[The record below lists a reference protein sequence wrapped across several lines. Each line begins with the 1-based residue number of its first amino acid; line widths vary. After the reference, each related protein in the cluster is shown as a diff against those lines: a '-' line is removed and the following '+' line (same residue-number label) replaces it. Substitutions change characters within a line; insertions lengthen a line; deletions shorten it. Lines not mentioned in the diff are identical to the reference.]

1 MYLMGID
8 VGTTGV
14 KTILITAEGKLVAE
28 ANNSYTVQSPR
39 TNWFEQD
46 PVDWWNGTVLSIKQ
60 MLKESGID
68 RSQISSIGLSGM
80 YHGSVLLGKD
90 HKVLRPCILW
100 NDQRTEKQSDYII
113 GKAGSEKLM
122 EIAATPGGAYFTACK
137 LLWVRDNEPE
147 IYEKL
152 YKLMLPKDYVRFRL
166 TGEFATD
173 VSDASGTLFLNIK
186 QRKWSKEMT
195 ALLDVDPS
203 ILPDVYESQ
212 EISGTVS
219 KIAAEATGLRPG
231 IPVAGGAGDQACAA
245 LGIGVVEE
253 GIVSYSIGT
262 SGVIYATSGE
272 VRKDPDG
279 RTNTFCHSVPGQW
292 CQLSCI
298 NAAAGSF
305 QWFADNFA
313 DLERLES
320 EKKGISVY
328 EILEEKASSVPAGSD
343 KLFFLPYLA
352 GERHPHTDANARGV
366 FFGYHMGHTKA
377 HAVRA
382 VLEGVAYS
390 FRDCLDVIKGL
401 GTDIR
406 EIRATGG
413 GAQSRLWLNIMANV
427 SGEPIVT
434 MEAEQGGAA
443 FGAAILGSIGAKF
456 FDNLKEACTKLVKT
470 RAPLEPDKK
479 EKSLYD
485 NYFRFFRSL
494 YPLLKDSYKKLSD
507 L

>member
-14 KTILITAEGKLVAE
+14 KTILITADGKLAAE
-28 ANNSYTVQSPR
+28 ANNGYQVQSPQ

-46 PVDWWNGTVLSIKQ
+46 PEDWWNTTVLSIKQ
-60 MLKESGID
+60 MFKESGAD
-68 RSQISSIGLSGM
+68 GTQVSGIGLSGM

-100 NDQRTEKQSDYII
+100 NDQRTGKQSDYII
-113 GKAGSEKLM
+113 EKVGTEKLM
-122 EIAATPGGAYFTACK
+122 EIAATPGAPYFTACK

-147 IYEKL
+147 IYEKVF
-152 YKLMLPKDYVRFRL
+152 KLMLPKDYVRFRL

-186 QRKWSKEMT
+186 QRKWSKEMPG
-195 ALLDVDPS
+195 LLDVDPS
-203 ILPDVYESQ
+203 ILPEVYESQ
-212 EISGTVS
+212 ETSGEVS
-219 KIAAEATGLRPG
+219 KTAAEATGLKAG
-231 IPVAGGAGDQACAA
+231 IPVAGGAGDQASAA

-262 SGVIYATSGE
+262 SGVIYAASE
-272 VRKDPDG
+272 KLRKDSDG

-292 CQLSCI
+292 CLLSCI
-298 NAAAGSF
+298 NAAAGSY
-305 QWFADNFA
+305 QWLQDNFA
-313 DLERLES
+313 DWERQEAK
-320 EKKGISVY
+320 EKGKNVY
-328 EILEEKASSVPAGSD
+328 EILEEKASTVPVGSD

-366 FFGYHMGHTKA
+366 FLGLHMGHTKS
-377 HAVRA
+377 HAIRA

-390 FRDCLDVIKGL
+390 FRDCLEVIKGL
-401 GTDIR
+401 GTNIR

-413 GAQSRLWLNIMANV
+413 GAQSTLWLNIMVNV
-427 SGEPIVT
+427 NGEPIVT
-434 MEAEQGGAA
+434 MDADQGGAA
-443 FGAAILGSIGAKF
+443 FGAAILGSIGARVF
-456 FDNLKEACTKLVKT
+456 NNLKEACTKLVKT
-470 RAPLEPDKK
+470 RAPFEPDTE
-479 EKSLYD
+479 EKTLY
-485 NYFRFFRSL
+485 NKYFKFFRSL
-494 YPLLKDSYKKLSD
+494 YPLLKDSYKQLSD